1 MNTVSMSTV
10 EEVLDY
16 SWKAQGVFL
25 EFYAATMIDLPLKN
39 QRTTDAHKR
48 LSKKIPHYNYAG
60 IFIDDELV
68 LAEYT
73 SRDLMKSV
81 VKLAQGVLDIRDL
94 SEDSRKRMNRLK
106 DNAQHLYNHPDIVIG
121 DSVDITD

>member
-1 MNTVSMSTV
+1 MSTV